1 MLYLTFEHLYL
12 FFNHYSEHNFNVNLH
27 SKSDFQD
34 LRKTRNM
41 KNKVINYAIAVML
54 LWANTIAAQEVKN
67 MTAEEVMNLALQNH
81 QQLKLSEKNID
92 ITKQQTEVAKLQKLP
107 TITASTS
114 QFYLGNALIIDKDF
128 SNSTNVAMPHYGSS
142 YGVQASQ
149 LIFKGGLVKKS
160 VELSGLREQLAALD
174 LEKNKQDVKFLVLS
188 NYLDMY
194 KIRNQEQ
201 IYLSNKKLAQERL
214 KNIQKFNQQGMVTRN
229 EVIRGELAI
238 KNLDQG
244 ILTLTN
250 NRKILNYNMD
260 IALGLPQ
267 DTEIVPVESLEG
279 KEQGKGFEYYTQLAY
294 EHNPQLKSAQTNISV
309 AEKNIEII
317 NTDKLPTL
325 SGFSGYTMQRP
336 VTTRTPVLDMYSNAW
351 QAGISLSYNIDN
363 LYKTKERLKL
373 GTYQK
378 SQAQDALMLTRQ
390 NIDMVVNA
398 AYVKYEESI
407 DQAKL
412 QDDAKRLAEE
422 NYKITEAKYLNQLAV
437 QAEMID
443 AQNQKLQAELD
454 FVNAEINVLYQ
465 YYNLLKSIGTL

>member
-1 MLYLTFEHLYL
+1 
-12 FFNHYSEHNFNVNLH
+12 
-27 SKSDFQD
+27 
-34 LRKTRNM
+34 M
-41 KNKVINYAIAVML
+41 KNKVINYAMAAML
-54 LWANTIAAQEVKN
+54 LYGSLIAAQEVRS
-67 MTAEEVMNLALQNH
+67 MTADEVMTLALQNH
-81 QQLKLSEKNID
+81 QQLKLSEKNIY
-92 ITKQQTEVAKLQKLP
+92 ISKQQTEVTKLQKLP

-160 VELSGLREQLAALD
+160 IEMAGLREQLAELD
-174 LEKNKQDVKFLVLS
+174 IEKNQQDVKFLVLS
-188 NYLDMY
+188 NYLDVY
-194 KIRNQEQ
+194 KLKNQEQ
-201 IYLSNKKLAQERL
+201 IFLNNKKLAQERL

-244 ILTLTN
+244 LLTLSN
-250 NRKILNYNMD
+250 NKKILNYNLD

-267 DTEIVPVESLEG
+267 NTEIDPTESLDG
-279 KEQGKGFEYYTQLAY
+279 KKLGKDTGYYMEMAY
-294 EHNPQLKSAQTNISV
+294 QNNPQLKSANANIAV
-309 AEKNIEII
+309 AQKNIEII
-317 NTDKLPTL
+317 NTDKMPTL
-325 SGFSGYTMQRP
+325 SGFGGYNMQRP
-336 VTTRTPVLDMYSNAW
+336 ITTRTPVLDMYSNSW

-363 LYKTKERLKL
+363 LYKTKERLKVGEL
-373 GTYQK
+373 QK
-378 SQAQDALMLTRQ
+378 TQAQDALTLTKQ
-390 NIDMVVNA
+390 NIDMMVNA
-398 AYVKYEESI
+398 AYVKYQESI

-412 QDDAKRLAEE
+412 MDDAQKLAEE

-454 FVNAEINVLYQ
+454 FVTAEINVLYQ
-465 YYNLLKSIGTL
+465 YYNLLKSTGSL